1 MLHIYIY
8 IIIIILETSYNY
20 YRNINTKY
28 GYSIIE
34 IKSEPE
40 NNKLHHIVIFLNHDK
55 TINSMIRDSG
65 HKLVYIDINRLKKK
79 EKLVLSE
86 FNNRNILYLHSN
98 NFNYMVGGSLIFK
111 YLYNGAIKQYKE
123 KYFELKSKND
133 IWNVYDLE
141 ENHLIT
147 NMRLKSKKIG
157 KKLIGISLKL
167 N

>member
-8 IIIIILETSYNY
+8 IIMIILETSYNY
-20 YRNINTKY
+20 SRNINTNY
-28 GYSIIE
+28 GYNIID

-40 NNKLHHIVIFLNHDK
+40 DNKLHYIVIFLNHDK

-65 HKLVYIDINRLKKK
+65 HKLVYIDINRLKNK
-79 EKLVLSE
+79 EKLLLSE
-86 FNNRNILYLHSN
+86 FNNRNILYLYSN

-123 KYFELKSKND
+123 KFFELKSRNGT
-133 IWNVYDLE
+133 WNIYDLD
-141 ENHLIT
+141 ENNLIK

-157 KKLIGISLKL
+157 SKLIGVSLKL